1 MKKIIKELKK
11 KIKYHEYLYYVLN
24 EPKISD
30 ETYDNMLKKLS
41 KLEKKNPHLIKK
53 NSPTIKITGQINK
66 KFKKI
71 THKIPM
77 LSLKNI
83 YKKKDFLNFKNYLK
97 KKLSKKKIINLCCEL
112 KIDGLAVSIIYKNG
126 ILKKAATRGDSEIG
140 EDITNNIKTIKKIPL
155 KITANNIPKYL
166 EIRGEV
172 FISKKNFE
180 LLNKQKKKKIFSNPR
195 NMAAGSLRQLN
206 PKITEKRKLEFICY
220 NVNLKK
226 EKIKTNSHFK
236 TLIMAKKWGI
246 PICKHTKIYN
256 KTKDIL
262 NYYSKKLKKKNK
274 LNIDVDGIVIK
285 INNKKYQK
293 KLGETTKFPRWAV
306 AYKFPSDETETKI
319 IKIKFQIG
327 RTGIIT
333 PIAQLIP
340 ILLSGSIIK
349 NVNLYN
355 IKEIKRLKINIGD
368 SIILKKAGNVI
379 PKIVKVI
386 KKNKIN
392 KKEIINIPNKC
403 PGCNNDLKIKNNLSI
418 IKCTSGLKCKAQLKA
433 YLKYFISKQSY
444 NIIGLGN
451 KTIDKLIENKI
462 IKSSIDILNLN
473 INMLTNINN
482 IKIKKAKQII
492 KSINQA
498 KKIKFSNFLYSLNIN
513 GLGKTNAK
521 NIATKLNSVKR
532 FLNVNFKKLISIKK
546 IGKKT
551 AKNIIKY
558 IYKNKKII
566 KKLNKKIY
574 IIYEN

>member
-1 MKKIIKELKK
+1 MKKIIKKLKK

-24 EPKISD
+24 KPKIND
-30 ETYDNMLKKLS
+30 ETYDNMIIKLL
-41 KLEKKNPHLIKK
+41 KLEKKNPHLIKN
-53 NSPTIKITGQINK
+53 NSPTIKITGQIDK

-71 THKIPM
+71 KHKIPM
-77 LSLKNI
+77 LSLRNI
-83 YKKKDFLNFKNYLK
+83 YKKKDLLNFKNYLK
-97 KKLSKKKIINLCCEL
+97 KKLFKKKIVNLCCEL

-126 ILKKAATRGDSEIG
+126 ILQKAATRGDSEIG

-155 KITANNIPKYL
+155 KITGNNIPKYL

-172 FISKKNFE
+172 FISKKNFK
-180 LLNKQKKKKIFSNPR
+180 LLNKNKKKMFSNPR

-206 PKITEKRKLEFICY
+206 SKITAKRKLEFICY
-220 NVNLKK
+220 NVNIKK
-226 EKIKTNSHFK
+226 EKININSHFK
-236 TLIMAKKWGI
+236 TLKMAKKWGI

-256 KTKDIL
+256 KKKDIL
-262 NYYSKKLKKKNK
+262 NFYSKKLKKKNK
-274 LNIDVDGIVIK
+274 LGIDVDGIVIK

-293 KLGETTKFPRWAV
+293 KLGETTKFPRWAI
-306 AYKFPSDETETKI
+306 AYKFPSDETKTKI
-319 IKIKFQIG
+319 KNIKFQIG

-340 ILLSGSIIK
+340 ISLSGSIIK
-349 NVNLYN
+349 NVNLHN

-379 PKIVKVI
+379 PKIIKVI
-386 KKNKIN
+386 KKNKN
-392 KKEIINIPNKC
+392 NEKEIINIPNKC
-403 PGCNNDLKIKNNLSI
+403 PECNCNIKITKNKSI
-418 IKCTSGLKCKAQLKA
+418 IKCISGLKCKAQLKA
-433 YLKYFISKQSY
+433 YLKYFVSQQSY

-462 IKSSIDILNLN
+462 IKSSIDIFNLN
-473 INMLTNINN
+473 INMLLNINN

-521 NIATKLNSVKR
+521 NIATKLNSIKK
-532 FLNVNFKKLISIKK
+532 FLNVNIKKLLSIKK
-546 IGKKT
+546 IGKKI

-574 IIYEN
+574 IKYKN